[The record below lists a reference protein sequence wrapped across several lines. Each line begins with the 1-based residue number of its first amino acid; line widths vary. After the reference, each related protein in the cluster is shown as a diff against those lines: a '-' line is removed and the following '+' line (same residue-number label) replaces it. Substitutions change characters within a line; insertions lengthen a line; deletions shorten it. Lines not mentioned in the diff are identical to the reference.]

1 MPLALPVDHIVSGRY
16 RLASALGHGGM
27 GVVYKAEDLALR
39 RFVALKIIPAETG
52 GGDRP
57 PTDDRERVLREAS
70 LTAQINHPNVVT
82 IHDYGCVEAGADS
95 YCYIAMELL
104 SGETLGERLRR
115 QRTGLSRAETI
126 LVMTQVV
133 RGLRAA
139 HRRGLVHRD
148 LKPDNIMLTPG
159 DDGDDSVRIL
169 DFGLAREMIPGPAR
183 GFGDGGDV
191 AGTPEYMSPEQVAG
205 REVDYRA
212 DLYAFGILLYE
223 CVTGAPPFTGDN
235 PFRVAR
241 SHVRD
246 AVPPM
251 RIPGARWRPSLA
263 FQELVRKL
271 LEKRPV
277 ARIQTA
283 DDLLHR
289 LSDLPEARAVR
300 AVETVQLPT
309 FVTRS
314 RYQTH
319 QKLSETPRAIVYE
332 ATHDVLGRRVALKVF
347 RSPNP
352 PDPAR
357 VLRDLSALALLRHPS
372 NVRVHDAGTTATG
385 PLGLPFVVMERVHG
399 PTLRALLTKERRLS
413 PARAARLLA
422 SALDG

>member
-1 MPLALPVDHIVSGRY
+1 MTSSPDAT
-16 RLASALGHGGM
+16 ASRARWGTGAWASSTRP
-27 GVVYKAEDLALR
+27 KTWPCAASSRSRSSPR
-39 RFVALKIIPAETG
+39 RQAAATA
-52 GGDRP
+52 

-246 AVPPM
+246 AVPPC
-251 RIPGARWRPSLA
+251 A
-263 FQELVRKL
+263 
-271 LEKRPV
+271 
-277 ARIQTA
+277 
-283 DDLLHR
+283 
-289 LSDLPEARAVR
+289 
-300 AVETVQLPT
+300 
-309 FVTRS
+309 
-314 RYQTH
+314 
-319 QKLSETPRAIVYE
+319 
-332 ATHDVLGRRVALKVF
+332 
-347 RSPNP
+347 
-352 PDPAR
+352 
-357 VLRDLSALALLRHPS
+357 
-372 NVRVHDAGTTATG
+372 
-385 PLGLPFVVMERVHG
+385 
-399 PTLRALLTKERRLS
+399 S
-413 PARAARLLA
+413 PARGGGPRSRSRSSCA
-422 SALDG
+422 SSWRSAPSPASRPPTISCTA